1 MDARRRASPRR
12 RRVVARASRRASR
25 DGDSRRRARDRR
37 ARDASVSG
45 LFAHTSVKR
54 SVAATSWSVCRRSER
69 RSDADARDARRRD
82 ATRRARATTTRAR
95 SRDRV
100 AMCGIFAYSNWN
112 CPKSQKEIVEKLLT
126 GLKRLEYRGYDSAG
140 LAIEDGEDVSR
151 TTAKVFRETGKIAN
165 LEGLLEA
172 S

>member
-1 MDARRRASPRR
+1 
-12 RRVVARASRRASR
+12 
-25 DGDSRRRARDRR
+25 
-37 ARDASVSG
+37 
-45 LFAHTSVKR
+45 
-54 SVAATSWSVCRRSER
+54 
-69 RSDADARDARRRD
+69 
-82 ATRRARATTTRAR
+82 
-95 SRDRV
+95 
-100 AMCGIFAYSNWN
+100 MCGIFAYSNWN

-140 LAIEDGEDVSR
+140 LAIEDGEDVTR